1 LRRHS
6 SVLEA
11 ASRELSPARGVEA
24 LSLVAK
30 DLPRLEWPSRGSGRS
45 VVELASIYDSE
56 YAILYLISFLLR
68 R

>member
-1 LRRHS
+1 
-6 SVLEA
+6 
-11 ASRELSPARGVEA
+11 VEA

-30 DLPRLEWPSRGSGRS
+30 DLPRLNWPSQGSGRS

-56 YAILYLISFLLR
+56 CAILYLISFLLR